1 MGFTG
6 GHMTSHN
13 QGLSLNG
20 KEGRE
25 TLETRLVDQGEL
37 ETVMQ
42 TQDALEGLHNFWE
55 FSPTPECLDEAM

>member
-13 QGLSLNG
+13 QGLSPNG

-42 TQDALEGLHNFWE
+42 TQDALEGLHNF
-55 FSPTPECLDEAM
+55 